1 MAVNKG
7 ERHMKTMPRLVAWV
21 VFVVI
26 GWGLVTAAAEPLK
39 PVVLPAPQMDKG
51 RPLMQ
56 VLRDR
61 QSRRNISPDNK
72 LSLQEL
78 SNLLWAACGINR
90 PDSGKRTA
98 PTASNRQ
105 EIDVYVATAEGVFLY
120 EVKGHKLDFVLQED
134 IRKAAGKQAF
144 VQMAPVVLIFVVDEA
159 RMGSRSASDKTFYAA
174 TDTGFVSQNVYLY
187 CASEG
192 LATVVI
198 GMVDRPALAAKMKL
212 RPEQKVVLTQPVGY
226 PTQ

>member
-1 MAVNKG
+1 
-7 ERHMKTMPRLVAWV
+7 MKTLPRLIAWV
-21 VFVVI
+21 VFVSAW
-26 GWGLVTAAAEPLK
+26 WGLLAGAAEPLK
-39 PVVLPAPQMDKG
+39 PVALPAPQMDKG

-56 VLRDR
+56 VLHDR
-61 QSRRNISPDNK
+61 QSRRDISPDKN

-90 PDSGKRTA
+90 TDSGKRTA

-105 EIDVYVATAEGVFLY
+105 EIDVYVATADGVFLY
-120 EVKGHKLDFVLQED
+120 DFKGHRLESVMQED
-134 IRKAAGKQAF
+134 VRKMAGKQAF
-144 VQMAPVVLIFVVDEA
+144 IHTAPVVLIFVADEE
-159 RMGSRSASDKTFYAA
+159 RMGGRSGIDKAFYSA

-198 GMVDRPALAAKMKL
+198 GMVDKPALAAKIKL
-212 RPEQKVVLTQPVGY
+212 RPEQKVILTQPVGY
-226 PTQ
+226 SAK